1 MKKVVGLKSIS
12 ALMVA
17 FVLVVSS
24 CKKDDESGLTTLD
37 NQNINSESASD
48 SYVDEANDVSG
59 IAIGGLSPSQYDGGR
74 IETDTI
80 KTFKDLDDRIKCAVV
95 TLTRTPNSTKA
106 RPLGRVVIDFGTGC
120 TDSRGVTRKGKIIID
135 YDGVRFLLGS
145 TIITTF
151 ENYFRNGVKVE
162 GVHTLTMVTPSNVNY
177 LKSTVNITGGKITF
191 VDGKTILREQTMTR
205 EWQRNDKN
213 PLEDKWVIFSG
224 SKANGTNKNGVKYT
238 MTVTTDL
245 VYSRACAI
253 NNKVFIAVSG
263 IKEFVVDGKTY
274 KVDYGSGNCDNDV
287 TVSVGGFSKTIT
299 VTGDGN

>member
-1 MKKVVGLKSIS
+1 
-12 ALMVA
+12 MVA
-17 FVLVVSS
+17 FVLVVAS

-48 SYVDEANDVSG
+48 SYVDEANDVSTV
-59 IAIGGLSPSQYDGGR
+59 AIVGLSSSQYDGGR
-74 IETDTI
+74 VETDTV
-80 KTFKDLDDRIKCAVV
+80 KTFKDLDDRLKCAVV
-95 TLTRTPNSTKA
+95 TLNRSSSSTKT
-106 RPLGRVVIDFGTGC
+106 RPIGTIIVDFGAGC
-120 TDSRGVTRKGKIIID
+120 TDSRGVNRKGKIIVN
-135 YDGVRFLLGS
+135 YDGVRYATGS
-145 TIITTF
+145 TAVTTF

-162 GVHTLTMVTPSNVNY
+162 GVHSLTTVAPTLSGY
-177 LKSTVNITGGKITF
+177 FKSTVNVTGGKITF
-191 VDGKTILREQTMTR
+191 VDGKTVLREQTITR

-263 IKEFVVDGKTY
+263 IKEFVVDGRTY